1 MLYYK
6 DNKWNISELIVKF
19 TNDGEIAEQFVGVE
33 GRRWWLDLEK
43 LHEGI
48 EIISFADVDVTE
60 SQLTRLEEV
69 NNLNIKDG
77 HSEILG
83 DYVIN
88 GNFPTEIEH
97 TLRPLQIVKE
107 QLTQD
112 EYLLD
117 LEFRQTMQEMGV

>member
-6 DNKWNISELIVKF
+6 DNRWNISESIVKF
-19 TNDGEIAEQFVGVE
+19 TNDGETVEQYIGVE
-33 GRRWWLDLEK
+33 GKQWWLDLEK

-48 EIISFADVDVTE
+48 EIIDFTDVDITE
-60 SQLTRLEEV
+60 NQLERLEEV

-77 HSEILG
+77 HSETLG

-88 GNFPTEIEH
+88 GNLPLEVEH
-97 TLRPLQIVKE
+97 ILRPLQIVKE